1 MQKRDKK
8 LDLHRET
15 LTRLD
20 KLTSDPELQAVFA
33 GVEISTSMPRYCGVT
48 VP

>member
-20 KLTSDPELQAVFA
+20 KLTSDRELQAVF
-33 GVEISTSMPRYCGVT
+33 GGTEISTTMRRVCTTTIP
-48 VP
+48 

>member
-20 KLTSDPELQAVFA
+20 KLTSDQELQAVL
-33 GVEISTSMPRYCGVT
+33 GGEISTSIPRVCTVT
-48 VP
+48 IPA